1 MLLKVAA
8 SIFLDL
14 EKVQIQSD
22 TVLCKNVDWPIK
34 AINAMCWFLQ
44 FPPNMSNC
52 LVQQPPTHIFCW
64 SNFKRVVGWASD
76 TVLLDKYEG
85 WLQPV
90 CPNLDLSFVECALV
104 LKPKG
109 QWPEWIRFKRPPM
122 HCNVFTLLFFDWK
135 LYLLNIARI
144 TNVAQLFSG
153 HYDCRVRFS
162 IVRNATVSQLLFL
175 FEGVLQMYLSSSLCL
190 SHCLFVGQVM
200 SQFTKIAHWLCS
212 KCICHCLYHCICL
225 FIGNVMSPNHSDQ
238 MSQMSQVVSD
248 ARPSK
253 GHYYLLCCPQT
264 LPGHYN
270 AERLNI

>member
-1 MLLKVAA
+1 MP
-8 SIFLDL
+8 
-14 EKVQIQSD
+14 
-22 TVLCKNVDWPIK
+22 CVDF
-34 AINAMCWFLQ
+34 CS
-44 FPPNMSNC
+44 FPPIWAIVCCNSH
-52 LVQQPPTHIFCW
+52 PHTYF
-64 SNFKRVVGWASD
+64 VGLTSKGLLAGPRHFTDWASD

-153 HYDCRVRFS
+153 HYDCRVGFS

-212 KCICHCLYHCICL
+212 LNVFVIV
-225 FIGNVMSPNHSDQ
+225 FIIAFVFLLVMSC
-238 MSQMSQVVSD
+238 
-248 ARPSK
+248 
-253 GHYYLLCCPQT
+253 LLIILIRCLKCHKYHGS
-264 LPGHYN
+264 LF
-270 AERLNI
+270 